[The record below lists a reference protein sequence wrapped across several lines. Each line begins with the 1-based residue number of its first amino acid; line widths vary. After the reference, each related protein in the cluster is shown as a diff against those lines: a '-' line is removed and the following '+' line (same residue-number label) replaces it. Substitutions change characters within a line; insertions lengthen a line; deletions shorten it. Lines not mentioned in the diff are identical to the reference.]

1 MSINEII
8 TSALGLPTEE
18 RALIT
23 DILTQSL
30 NSSNNEIE
38 QNWIAEINKRAEFL
52 DIGEL
57 ETISYK
63 EFFDEN

>member
-8 TSALGLPTEE
+8 TSALGLPMEE

-30 NSSNNEIE
+30 NPSNNEIE
-38 QNWIAEINKRAEFL
+38 QNWITEINNRVELLEK
-52 DIGEL
+52 GEL
-57 ETISYK
+57 EIISYK